1 MKTTLS
7 IRTILRTQW
16 TDFYGW
22 KRSEYA
28 WLAVAVASI
37 LGISLVMGSGMIEV
51 VSALTGIIGA
61 ILVARA
67 KLSSYVWGAVAT
79 GTYAW
84 IAFSYQLFGEA
95 ILYTLLFL
103 PMQFIGYAMWLKAA
117 KRGQDNT
124 VEVVRRSL
132 TNKQRVLV
140 VLATAG
146 AIALYASLIGLLR
159 GAEPG
164 LDSATAILSVLATLL
179 MMLRYGEQWLVWIV
193 VNCVAIVLW
202 VLMVLQHQ
210 DQGWAV
216 LAMWVLYL
224 LNSVYG
230 WWKWRRTLQ
239 KDEGAA

>member
-1 MKTTLS
+1 MKKTIPMKTL
-7 IRTILRTQW
+7 LRTQW
-16 TDFYGW
+16 TDFHGW
-22 KRSEYA
+22 KLSEYT
-28 WLAVAVASI
+28 WLIVAVVSI
-37 LGISLVMGSGMIEV
+37 LGISFVMGSSTVEI

-67 KLSSYVWGAVAT
+67 KLSSYVWGAIAT

-103 PMQFIGYAMWLKAA
+103 PMQFIGYFMWLKAA
-117 KRGQDNT
+117 KKGENNT

-132 TNKQRVLV
+132 TNKQRAMVALAA
-140 VLATAG
+140 ATAI
-146 AIALYASLIGLLR
+146 AIYAFFIGFLR

-179 MMLRYGEQWLVWIV
+179 MMFRYGEQWVVWII
-193 VNCVAIVLW
+193 VNCVAIALW
-202 VLMVLQHQ
+202 VIMVLQHQ

-224 LNSVYG
+224 FNAVYG
-230 WWKWRRTLQ
+230 WWKWRRTVSA
-239 KDEGAA
+239 K